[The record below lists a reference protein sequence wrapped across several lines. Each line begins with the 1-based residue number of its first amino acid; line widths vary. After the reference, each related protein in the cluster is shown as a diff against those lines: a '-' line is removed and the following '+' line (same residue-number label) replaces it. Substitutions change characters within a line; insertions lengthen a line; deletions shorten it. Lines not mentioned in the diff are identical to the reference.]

1 MIPRS
6 AERCATIRPVA
17 PSSLVLL
24 RPPSRASSEL
34 LSLLNQRPKF
44 TPKSTSLCRRIR
56 TSKPTGEHWK
66 HRQSLVY
73 QCYVRHFFFQCW
85 STIPDSPKVVH
96 LVDAKKTHNSCDTI
110 IKKAGHPDMVN
121 FGLYHDLHDQIRQM
135 LSFQHPPLTPTGG
148 APLQN
153 IRMFISTLIRP
164 VVVDDAFR
172 KQLDKRAAVVDREEH
187 ADFVSHI
194 EELKAAGFIR
204 ST

>member
-1 MIPRS
+1 
-6 AERCATIRPVA
+6 
-17 PSSLVLL
+17 
-24 RPPSRASSEL
+24 
-34 LSLLNQRPKF
+34 
-44 TPKSTSLCRRIR
+44 
-56 TSKPTGEHWK
+56 
-66 HRQSLVY
+66 
-73 QCYVRHFFFQCW
+73 
-85 STIPDSPKVVH
+85 
-96 LVDAKKTHNSCDTI
+96 
-110 IKKAGHPDMVN
+110 MVN